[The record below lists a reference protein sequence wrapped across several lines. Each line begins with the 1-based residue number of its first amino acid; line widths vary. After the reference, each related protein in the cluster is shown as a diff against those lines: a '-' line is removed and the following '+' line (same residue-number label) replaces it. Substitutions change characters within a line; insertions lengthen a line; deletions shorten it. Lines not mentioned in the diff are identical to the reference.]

1 MRVLLIAFLAAGLT
15 ACTTAESAS
24 EAQTVKI
31 TPLGSHAG
39 EFCAFDRAMIFED
52 PVGTR
57 RLCDD
62 GRSVRGAEAA
72 RLGSIATVL
81 PSPVHGDDLGDRHQ
95 ASPEAGNCSTSTA
108 SAHAT
113 PD

>member
-52 PVGTR
+52 PDGPRLLYDVGRT
-57 RLCDD
+57 
-62 GRSVRGAEAA
+62 VRGAADA
-72 RLGSIATVL
+72 RLRSIDGVL
-81 PSPVHGDDLGDRHQ
+81 LAPLPRDHLGHRPQ
-95 ASPEAGNCSTSTA
+95 AAPQPRTRAQPPPPA
-108 SAHAT
+108 
-113 PD
+113 